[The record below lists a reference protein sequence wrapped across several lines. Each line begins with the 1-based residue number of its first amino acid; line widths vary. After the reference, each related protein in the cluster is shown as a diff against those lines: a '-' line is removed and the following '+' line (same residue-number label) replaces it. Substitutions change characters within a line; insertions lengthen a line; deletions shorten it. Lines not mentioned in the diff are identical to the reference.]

1 MRPQIANLQLDG
13 CRYGSDLP
21 WTGRCDT
28 ARHPAPLR
36 GRHAVGLASRRRLPH
51 ELRRGAEA
59 RGGARAGRPRGQGA
73 ARARVARPHGARRG
87 APGPALARSARRP
100 VARPRRS
107 HVECPRRR
115 REPHMTVTT
124 VDTDL
129 DARTLTLVAEFDAPV
144 ERVWQLWSDPR
155 KLERWWGPPSY
166 PATFERHEL
175 EPGGT
180 VGYFM
185 TSPEGERFHGVWRVV
200 AVDPPRSLD
209 VEDSFADPDGNVN
222 SELPTGQ
229 MRMRLTEDGG
239 RTRMEL
245 VSIHATIEDLQQ
257 VLDMG
262 QAEGMKQAMGQM
274 DAILAE

>member
-1 MRPQIANLQLDG
+1 
-13 CRYGSDLP
+13 
-21 WTGRCDT
+21 
-28 ARHPAPLR
+28 
-36 GRHAVGLASRRRLPH
+36 
-51 ELRRGAEA
+51 
-59 RGGARAGRPRGQGA
+59 
-73 ARARVARPHGARRG
+73 
-87 APGPALARSARRP
+87 
-100 VARPRRS
+100 
-107 HVECPRRR
+107 
-115 REPHMTVTT
+115 MTVTT

-144 ERVWQLWSDPR
+144 ERVWELWSDPR
-155 KLERWWGPPSY
+155 KLERWWGPPGY

-180 VGYFM
+180 VTYFM

-200 AVDPPRSLD
+200 AVDPPHSLD
-209 VEDSFADPDGNVN
+209 VEDSFADADGNVN
-222 SELPTGQ
+222 PEFPTGQ

-239 RTRMEL
+239 RTHMEI
-245 VSIHATIEDLQQ
+245 VSIHATFEDLQQ